1 MLGFKV
7 LEPGMFS
14 TFQDQGRLGYQNQGL
29 PVSGAMDKGSMM
41 IANRLVGQEQ
51 AVLEM
56 TYLGAKIEFLKDMSI
71 AITGADM
78 VPMINSKDTYMYKT
92 IKVKSGDVLSF
103 KGLLTGFRTYI
114 AFSDDLVLE
123 SLFNSTSTYTK
134 ISTGGY
140 KGRALIE
147 GDEVSVSEKVFNKH
161 YQVIKPTNNHVIR
174 VLLGYEDD
182 TFVNKDVL
190 FNSTYKVTGDL
201 DRMGIRLEGDAVS
214 HKDSADI
221 ISSPI
226 IPGAIQIPK
235 SGQPMVMLRDA
246 QTIGGYTRIGTVISC
261 DLDLLAQVKPGDFI
275 KFESISLEKAVQAKK
290 DWVHNIKEL
299 NYSDDRQHYKISIN
313 NSVYDVYVEEI

>member
-7 LEPGMFS
+7 LDPGMFS
-14 TFQDQGRLGYQNQGL
+14 TFQDKGRLGYQNQGL
-29 PVSGAMDKGSMM
+29 PVSGVMDKASMM
-41 IANRLVGQEQ
+41 IANRLVNQEQ

-56 TYLGAKIEFLKDMSI
+56 TYLGAKIEFLKEMSI

-78 VPMINSKDTYMYKT
+78 APMINNREIFMYKT

-103 KGLLTGFRTYI
+103 KGLITGFRTYI

-140 KGRALIE
+140 EGRALIK
-147 GDEVSVSEKVFNKH
+147 GDEVAVLEKCFDQHFHVL
-161 YQVIKPTNNHVIR
+161 KPNNNQSIR
-174 VLLGYEDD
+174 VLLGYECD
-182 TFVNKDVL
+182 TFLDKDVL

-201 DRMGIRLEGDAVS
+201 DRMGIRLEGEVIS

-261 DLDLLAQVKPGDFI
+261 DLDLLAQVKPGDLI
-275 KFESISLEKAVQAKK
+275 NFECIGLEKAVQAKK
-290 DWVHNIKEL
+290 DWVHSIKEL
-299 NYSDDRQHYKISIN
+299 KYCDDRQHYKISIN
-313 NSVYDVYVEEI
+313 KSVYDVFVEEI